1 MELSPH
7 LLKKREELGNKS
19 SDFFFLF
26 HTMKRGYY
34 HHIDRIAKE
43 IGLSNGQP
51 PVLLFLDKNDT
62 RTQSELC
69 SCLHIKP
76 ASMTDVLQRMEK
88 NELVMRKR
96 GEKDLRT
103 MHVSITEK
111 GKAKSEEFLK
121 REAGLDEL
129 FFQGFSAAE
138 KDTFL
143 QLFARMTENLI
154 SDLKCWED
162 EK

>member
-51 PVLLFLDKNDT
+51 PVLLYLNKRDT

-96 GEKDLRT
+96 GERDLRT

-111 GKAKSEEFLK
+111 GKAKTDEFLK
-121 REAGLDEL
+121 REKALDEL
-129 FFQGFSAAE
+129 FFKGFSTDE
-138 KDTFL
+138 KNTFL

-154 SDLKCWED
+154 ADLRCWED